1 LKNNSASASYNRFKD
16 LVNEHL
22 FDFMPEIDPK
32 VKNLYDAMKYSLT
45 AGGKRIRPVL
55 LLAAYDLCGKN
66 INEALPFACAAEY
79 IHTYSLIHDDLPAMD
94 NDDYRRGKLT
104 NHKVYGED
112 MAILAGDGLLSAAN
126 EVMGKT
132 MLLVLDN
139 PELLNRRVRAF
150 FSLAKGT
157 GVRGMVAGQ
166 VADIEAENCACNED
180 MLTFIHMNKTA
191 AFIRACVKSGGY
203 LGGADKNMMENLEVY
218 GENLGLAF
226 QVVDDILDVISSK
239 EELGHTIGKDAQ
251 QGKCTYPSLFG
262 LDESKKKA
270 LEYIDRARSAVSIY
284 YDNAEVL
291 LYVLDL
297 LESEIDDK

>member
-1 LKNNSASASYNRFKD
+1 MKSNSASKAYKTLKD

-32 VKNLYDAMKYSLT
+32 VKDLYDAMKYSLC

-55 LLAAYDLCGKN
+55 LLAAYDMCGKN
-66 INEALPFACAAEY
+66 ANEALPYACAAEY

-94 NDDYRRGKLT
+94 DDDLRRGKPT

-126 EVMGKT
+126 EIMSKA
-132 MLLVLDN
+132 MLLVLDDQ
-139 PELLNRRVRAF
+139 EMLNRRVRASF
-150 FSLAKGT
+150 ALNKGT

-166 VADIEAENCACNED
+166 VADIKSEGNVCNED
-180 MLTFIHMNKTA
+180 MLTYIHLNKTA
-191 AFIRACVKSGGY
+191 AFIKACVVAGGY
-203 LGGADKNMMENLEVY
+203 LGGANKELMNNLEVY

-239 EELGHTIGKDAQ
+239 EELGHTIGKDKE
-251 QGKCTYPSLFG
+251 QGKCTYPAVYG
-262 LDESKKKA
+262 LEESKKKA
-270 LEYIDRARSAVSIY
+270 HEFIDKARVAISGY

-291 LYVLDL
+291 NYVLDVL
-297 LESEIDDK
+297 ISEIDD